1 MRVRVEKHTS
11 SESIYARYFKTIF
24 DLFFAGGLIVI
35 TFPLMV
41 LIAVAVKVTSPG
53 PVFFRQIR
61 YGKNSKKFRIYKFRT
76 MQINA
81 PILADQDFFNKDKYL
96 TPIGNFLRASSLDE
110 LPQLINI
117 INGDMS
123 FIGPRPLSDTD
134 IEVIQ
139 ARLENGA
146 DLIKPGITG
155 LAQVSGRNTIDNEQK
170 ASLDSMYAKNV
181 SLKFD
186 VWIVF
191 QTVFKVVARKDINL
205 N

>member
-11 SESIYARYFKTIF
+11 SESIYQKYIKTII
-24 DLFFAGGLIVI
+24 DVLFASLLTVAGL
-35 TFPLMV
+35 PLLA
-41 LIAVAVKVTSPG
+41 LIAVSVKLTSPG
-53 PVFFRQIR
+53 PVLFKQLR
-61 YGKNSKKFRIYKFRT
+61 YGKNSEKFWIYKFRT
-76 MQINA
+76 MQI
-81 PILADQDFFNKDKYL
+81 D
-96 TPIGNFLRASSLDE
+96 TPIGKFLRSTSLDE

-117 INGDMS
+117 LNGDMS

-134 IEVIQ
+134 IEVIS

-155 LAQVSGRNTIDNEQK
+155 YAQVNGRNTIDNEQK
-170 ASLDSMYAKNV
+170 AYLDSVYAENI

-191 QTVFKVVARKDINL
+191 QTVFKVLSRKDINL

>member
-11 SESIYARYFKTIF
+11 SELIYQKYIKTII
-24 DLFFAGGLIVI
+24 DVLFASLLTVALL
-35 TFPLMV
+35 PL
-41 LIAVAVKVTSPG
+41 LALTAVSVKLTSSG
-53 PVFFRQIR
+53 PVLFKQLR
-61 YGKNSKKFRIYKFRT
+61 YGKNSEQFWIYKFRT
-76 MQINA
+76 MQIDA
-81 PILADQDFFNKDKYL
+81 PILADQDFYNKDKYL
-96 TPIGNFLRASSLDE
+96 TPIGKFLRSTSLDE

-117 INGDMS
+117 LDGDMS

-134 IEVIQ
+134 IEVIS

-155 LAQVSGRNTIDNEQK
+155 YAQVNGRNTIDNEQK
-170 ASLDSMYAKNV
+170 AYLDSVYAENI

-186 VWIVF
+186 VWIIF
-191 QTVFKVVARKDINL
+191 QTVFKVLSRKDINL